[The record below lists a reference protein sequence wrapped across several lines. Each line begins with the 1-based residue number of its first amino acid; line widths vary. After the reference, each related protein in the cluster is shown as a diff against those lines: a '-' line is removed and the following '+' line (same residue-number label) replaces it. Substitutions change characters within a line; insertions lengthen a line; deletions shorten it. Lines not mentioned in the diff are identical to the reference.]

1 MSHDKSI
8 SSAPQGSGGRKGEA
22 VELDNLGA
30 AAYAKKD
37 YAAAL
42 RWFKESLAIS
52 HEAGSKEDEAVAHWN
67 LALTCAELDDLVRT
81 VRHMNRAVRLA
92 KKLGCPNWKR
102 CRTALR
108 TVRAELRRRRLRAFV
123 RTAHRLA
130 SPTAMMGLM
139 LFV

>member
-8 SSAPQGSGGRKGEA
+8 NSTPQGSGDRKSQA
-22 VELDNLGA
+22 VELNNLGA

-52 HEAGSKEDEAVAHWN
+52 YEAGSKEEEAVAHWN
-67 LALTCAELDDLVRT
+67 IALACAELDDLAKT

-108 TVRAELRRRRLRAFV
+108 TVRAELRRRRLRAF
-123 RTAHRLA
+123 ARLTQRLTG
-130 SPTAMMGLM
+130 PTAMCGLV

>member
-8 SSAPQGSGGRKGEA
+8 SSALQGSGGRKGEA
-22 VELDNLGA
+22 VELNNLGA

-52 HEAGSKEDEAVAHWN
+52 HEAGSKEDEAVTHWN
-67 LALTCAELDDLVRT
+67 LALTCIEQDDLVRA

-92 KKLGCPNWKR
+92 KKLGCPNWKK

-108 TVRAELRRRRLRAFV
+108 AVRAELRRRQLVRFV
-123 RTAHRLA
+123 RMAHRLA
-130 SPTAMMGLM
+130 GSTATCGLV
-139 LFV
+139 LLV